1 MRFARRSWFKAALRH
16 PPRRLLA
23 RRRLTVERLEDRTV
37 LSVSPLDA
45 ATPLAF
51 NAFNTAH
58 AAHFLSS
65 PSEIDL
71 YRVTL
76 HAGDTIDAGITA
88 QASGSGL
95 ASVLRIFDSR
105 GTPLAR
111 NNQEGGDPQLKF
123 QTATA

>member
-1 MRFARRSWFKAALRH
+1 MRFARRSWYKVALRQ
-16 PPRRLLA
+16 PPRRLRA
-23 RRRLTVERLEDRTV
+23 RRRLAVEWLEDRTV
-37 LSVSPLDA
+37 LSVPPLDA

-51 NAFNTAH
+51 NTFNTAH
-58 AAHFLSS
+58 VVHFLSS

-76 HAGDTIDAGITA
+76 HAGDTINTSITA

-95 ASVLRIFDSR
+95 ASLLRIFDSR

-111 NNQEGGDPQLKF
+111 NNQEGGDPY
-123 QTATA
+123 